1 MNATKW
7 FSAPRTAEELKKQY
21 KKLALEHHPD
31 RGGSTA
37 DMQEINAEYERL
49 FARLK
54 DVHQNKD
61 GEFYTARTETTET
74 ASEFMDIIEK
84 LIHMDG
90 VQIELCGSWLWLT
103 GNTKTWCKEIRAA
116 GFRWSANKTAW
127 YFHRDGYKKKSSR
140 SLTLDEIRGFYGS
153 EIVNREEDK
162 RGKISA

>member
-90 VQIELCGSWLWLT
+90 VQIEICGSWIWLT
-103 GNTKTWCKEIRAA
+103 GNTKTWCNVVQ
-116 GFRWSANKTAW
+116 GNP
-127 YFHRDGYKKKSSR
+127 
-140 SLTLDEIRGFYGS
+140 RGGLPL
-153 EIVNREEDK
+153 ERK
-162 RGKISA
+162 